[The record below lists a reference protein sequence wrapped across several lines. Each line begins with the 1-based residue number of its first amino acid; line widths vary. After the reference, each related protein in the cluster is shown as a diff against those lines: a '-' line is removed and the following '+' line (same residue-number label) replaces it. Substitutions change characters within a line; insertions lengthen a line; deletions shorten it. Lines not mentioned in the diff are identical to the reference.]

1 MKLTYIFHSGFAVET
16 QSCVLVFDYWM
27 DPRRLY
33 AGDSVQG

>member
-27 DPRRLY
+27 DPADCMLD
-33 AGDSVQG
+33 DSVQG